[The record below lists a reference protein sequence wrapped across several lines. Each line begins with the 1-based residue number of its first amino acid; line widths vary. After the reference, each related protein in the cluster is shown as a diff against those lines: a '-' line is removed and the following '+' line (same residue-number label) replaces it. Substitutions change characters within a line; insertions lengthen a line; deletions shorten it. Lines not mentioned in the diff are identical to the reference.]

1 MRARPTRVVRNAR
14 GVAKVL
20 AAAAVLCV
28 ILLGG
33 TQQAWAAT
41 SVNEAQIKAA
51 FLYNFTK
58 FVEWP
63 EASFAAPGDAF
74 VVGLFGDSVL
84 QQALEATVKDR
95 RVNGRGIIVKRVV
108 TPVEVRA
115 VHLLF
120 VEAGEEASFA
130 DVWQKIADSNVLVVG
145 ESPQFLASGG
155 CIRLI
160 LDEQRL
166 RFEINT
172 SAAER
177 ARLRISSQLQKLAV
191 AVHRLP

>member
-1 MRARPTRVVRNAR
+1 VVRKR
-14 GVAKVL
+14 IGVAKIL
-20 AAAAVLCV
+20 AAVVLLCATLLVGTPRAA
-28 ILLGG
+28 
-33 TQQAWAAT
+33 AAAT
-41 SVNEAQIKAA
+41 SVKEAQIKAA

-58 FVEWP
+58 FVAWP

-74 VVGLFGDSVL
+74 VVGLFGDSAL

-95 RVNGRGIIVKRVV
+95 RVNGRSIIVKRVV
-108 TPVEVRA
+108 TPVEARA

-120 VEAGEEASFA
+120 VEAAEEASFA
-130 DVWQKIADSNVLVVG
+130 DVWQKIADSTVLVVG

-166 RFEINT
+166 RFEINA

-191 AVHRLP
+191 AVHHLP

>member
-1 MRARPTRVVRNAR
+1 MA
-14 GVAKVL
+14 L
-20 AAAAVLCV
+20 LCAT
-28 ILLGG
+28 LLGSP
-33 TQQAWAAT
+33 QQVWAAT
-41 SVNEAQIKAA
+41 SVKEAQIKAA

-63 EASFAAPGDAF
+63 EASFAAPADVF
-74 VVGLFGDSVL
+74 VVGLFGDSAL

-95 RVNGRGIIVKRVV
+95 QVNGRSIIVKRVV
-108 TPVEVRA
+108 TPVEAQA

-120 VEAGEEASFA
+120 VEAGEEASFG
-130 DVWQKIADSNVLVVG
+130 DIRQKIAGSAVLVVG
-145 ESPQFLASGG
+145 ESPGFLASGG

-166 RFEINT
+166 RFEINAT
-172 SAAER
+172 AAER

-191 AVHRLP
+191 AVHHTP

>member
-1 MRARPTRVVRNAR
+1 MNPSPTEVVRNLTAAAR
-14 GVAKVL
+14 AL
-20 AAAAVLCV
+20 AAVVLWCA
-28 ILLGG
+28 ILVG
-33 TQQAWAAT
+33 TSRAEAAT
-41 SVNEAQIKAA
+41 SVKEAQIKAA

-63 EASFAAPGDAF
+63 EASFAQPADAF

-95 RVNGRGIIVKRVV
+95 RVNGRNIIIKRVV
-108 TPVEVRA
+108 TPMEARA
-115 VHLLF
+115 VHVLF
-120 VEAGEEASFA
+120 VESSEEASFG
-130 DVWQKIADSNVLVVG
+130 DVWQKIAGNTVLLVG
-145 ESPQFLASGG
+145 ESPEFLASGG

-166 RFEINT
+166 RFEINA

-191 AVHRLP
+191 AVHHLP

>member
-1 MRARPTRVVRNAR
+1 ML
-14 GVAKVL
+14 VAV
-20 AAAAVLCV
+20 AVLCAT
-28 ILLGG
+28 LLGG

-41 SVNEAQIKAA
+41 SVKEAQIKAA

-95 RVNGRGIIVKRVV
+95 RVNGRSIIVKRVV
-108 TPVEVRA
+108 TPAEARA

-120 VEAGEEASFA
+120 VEAGEEASFG

-166 RFEINT
+166 RFEINA

-191 AVHRLP
+191 AVHHLP